1 MVFHEDDQIV
11 QMFLIAA
18 LMELPSM
25 DLIGGITS
33 LMAAYYVFD
42 IVYPKSPK
50 ATFFFLQDI
59 LMDQSDGSA
68 RYSMYIKNAHQFEMT
83 FIV

>member
-11 QMFLIAA
+11 QMFLIADGKA

-59 LMDQSDGSA
+59 LIDQSDGSA
-68 RYSMYIKNAHQFEMT
+68 RPVRYSMYIKNAHL
-83 FIV
+83 